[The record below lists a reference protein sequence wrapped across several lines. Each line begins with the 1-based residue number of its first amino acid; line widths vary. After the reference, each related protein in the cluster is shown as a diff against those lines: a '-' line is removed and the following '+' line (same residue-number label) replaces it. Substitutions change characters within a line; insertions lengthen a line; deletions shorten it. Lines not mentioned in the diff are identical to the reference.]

1 MSKMDHVTL
10 SMSVKKGSYDC
21 SCSIVKQLTLSNSS
35 VPRVRNFEG
44 IHVFLTLNP
53 LRNPVVCLYE

>member
-1 MSKMDHVTL
+1 MDCVISKMDHVTL
-10 SMSVKKGSYDC
+10 SMSLKKGSYNYP
-21 SCSIVKQLTLSNSS
+21 CSIVRQLTLSDSP

-53 LRNPVVCLYE
+53 